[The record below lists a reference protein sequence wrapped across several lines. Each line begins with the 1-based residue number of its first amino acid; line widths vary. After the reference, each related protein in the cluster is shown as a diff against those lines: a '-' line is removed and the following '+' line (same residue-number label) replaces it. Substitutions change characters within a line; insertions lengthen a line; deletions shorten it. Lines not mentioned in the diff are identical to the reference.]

1 MKRSIIIAI
10 AAISMAGAAG
20 TNLLAT
26 PSQDAASF
34 QGAAPKVPAG
44 EAPPLASRARLAEP
58 RTVPTAQPAPAP
70 VQRKASLEVRQAPV
84 PLQTKPHPPVNLPA
98 ADITEATAKGE
109 VGPSAKA
116 EAVASAPAA
125 TSAPSATNDQS
136 SETAV
141 RASIQADGYKGVQVL
156 RKGVNGVWHA
166 KAMRGTTEVLL
177 VVDSSGNVTTGD

>member
-1 MKRSIIIAI
+1 
-10 AAISMAGAAG
+10 MAGAAG

-58 RTVPTAQPAPAP
+58 RTVPTAQPAPAS
-70 VQRKASLEVRQAPV
+70 VQRNASLEVRQAPV

-125 TSAPSATNDQS
+125 TNDQF

>member
-1 MKRSIIIAI
+1 MKRSIIVAV

-20 TNLLAT
+20 ANLLAS

-58 RTVPTAQPAPAP
+58 RTVPTAQPAPAS
-70 VQRKASLEVRQAPV
+70 VQRNASLEVRQAPV

-116 EAVASAPAA
+116 EAVASAPA
-125 TSAPSATNDQS
+125 ATNDQS